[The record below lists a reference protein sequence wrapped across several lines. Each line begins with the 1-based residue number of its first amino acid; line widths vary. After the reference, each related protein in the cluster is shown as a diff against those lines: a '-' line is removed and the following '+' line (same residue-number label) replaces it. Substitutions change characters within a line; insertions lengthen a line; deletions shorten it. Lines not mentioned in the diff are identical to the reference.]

1 MAFSIQSNLISG
13 GLQRGINLS
22 LWQLNKSMEKLASG
36 LKINRA
42 SDDPAGL
49 VISEQMRSR
58 IGSLNQ
64 EISNLSNQINK
75 YETASSSAMQLRGN
89 ISELRSLA
97 VAAANGAVNDPSIQ
111 EAYAAEADRL
121 VTTHN
126 NTIDT
131 ATFGTQH
138 LLDGSE
144 GSITT
149 VSHLT
154 GVDLSTPEA
163 AEETI
168 AALDA
173 EMGRLDSIITSMG
186 ATQKNDLES
195 RRRSLQVESEN
206 LTAAESQI
214 RDTDYAK
221 EIVNFLKNEI
231 SLQMS
236 MSLLAH
242 SNLSATTIV
251 GLLSSDK

>member
-1 MAFSIQSNLISG
+1 MAFSLQTNLGVS
-13 GLQRGINLS
+13 GLQRGINSS
-22 LWQLNKSMEKLASG
+22 LWQLGKSMEKLSSG

-89 ISELRSLA
+89 LSELRSLA

-126 NTIDT
+126 NTIDN
-131 ATFGTQH
+131 ASFGTQK
-138 LLDGSE
+138 LLDGSA

-149 VSHLT
+149 IAQLS
-154 GVDLSTPEA
+154 GVDFSTPEA
-163 AEETI
+163 AEESI
-168 AALDA
+168 AALDS
-173 EMGRLDSIITSMG
+173 EIGRLDSTITGMG

-195 RRRSLQVESEN
+195 NRRNLQVESEN

-214 RDTDYAK
+214 RDTDYAR
-221 EIVNFLKNEI
+221 EIGNFLKHQI
-231 SLQMS
+231 SLQTS
-236 MSLLAH
+236 MALLAQ
-242 SNLSATTIV
+242 SNVSSSIIV
-251 GLLSSDK
+251 SLFSTNK